1 MELGENLGTAPA
13 ARHLQRADGRRYLY
27 RQRHVWLNLFNGVK
41 LYTDQSMWPQGK
53 LGYAPEIRGV
63 ANTNARVLIR
73 RAGHLIYETQVPP
86 GPFLIDDLYNTRSQG
101 DIEVQIIE
109 TDGKSSFFVVPY
121 AAVPGSMR
129 PGNMS
134 YQLAAGKVRNYY
146 SVQNAFA
153 EGVLQYG

>member
-73 RAGHLIYETQVPP
+73 RRPSYLRNAGSS
-86 GPFLIDDLYNTRSQG
+86 GPLSDRRPTIPVVRVILRCRSLKPT
-101 DIEVQIIE
+101 ENRP
-109 TDGKSSFFVVPY
+109 SSLPY